1 MIVKNAL
8 PPEHHESLLA
18 AVGQARV
25 ESIATGQNTET
36 EMTHAAAFSPA
47 NSLQHSPPVTKLLTN
62 ERILAKVV
70 DLLGFNICCYH
81 FHVNVTPPAADEA
94 SAMGAASMPTFEDIS
109 TSVKTFRFHQ
119 ASSHPN

>member
-1 MIVKNAL
+1 VIIKNAL

-18 AVGQARV
+18 AVGQARA

-70 DLLGFNICCYH
+70 DLLGFNVKWRWFLDLRAVRLPNPQKHHH
-81 FHVNVTPPAADEA
+81 FRYAATI
-94 SAMGAASMPTFEDIS
+94 SM
-109 TSVKTFRFHQ
+109 
-119 ASSHPN
+119 

>member
-1 MIVKNAL
+1 MIIKNAL

-18 AVGQARV
+18 AVGQARA

-62 ERILAKVV
+62 ERICCERYRDRMAESIAVVRGALARLQQGSDWIK
-70 DLLGFNICCYH
+70 
-81 FHVNVTPPAADEA
+81 E
-94 SAMGAASMPTFEDIS
+94 
-109 TSVKTFRFHQ
+109 
-119 ASSHPN
+119 

>member
-1 MIVKNAL
+1 MLAGRQVIVKNAL

-18 AVGQARV
+18 AVGQARA

-70 DLLGFNICCYH
+70 DLLGFN
-81 FHVNVTPPAADEA
+81 
-94 SAMGAASMPTFEDIS
+94 
-109 TSVKTFRFHQ
+109 VKWR
-119 ASSHPN
+119 